1 MAVSLPFQPQFT
13 WRKLG
18 YLFFEDS
25 LSYREVLEQ
34 NPQWSV
40 TKLPPNGAELR
51 IRGNGGAAGKLNQ
64 GDFIFGLPTGAQEDL
79 IFPFETEAAYTAALN
94 RYTLQGVVERNTLNG
109 ITLDSQQ
116 AFTGQQNG

>member
-1 MAVSLPFQPQFT
+1 MSVTLPFQQQFT

-40 TKLPPNGAELR
+40 NKLPPVGTQLQ
-51 IRGNGGAAGKLNQ
+51 ISGNGGKSGSLTQ
-64 GDFIFGLPTGAQEDL
+64 GNFIFGLAIESQADR
-79 IFPFETEAAYTAALN
+79 IFPYDTQEEYNLALD
-94 RYTLQGVVERNTLNG
+94 RYTLQGVVERESLNG
-109 ITLDSQQ
+109 YCIDSTQAITGMQ
-116 AFTGQQNG
+116 

>member
-1 MAVSLPFQPQFT
+1 MAVSLPFQPEFT

-34 NPQWSV
+34 NPQWSI

-51 IRGNGGAAGKLNQ
+51 IRGSGGAAGTLNQ
-64 GDFIFGLPTGAQEDL
+64 GDFIFGLPTGSQEDL
-79 IFPFETEAAYTAALN
+79 IFPFTSETEYTEALN
-94 RYTLQGVVERNTLNG
+94 RYTLQGVVERETLNG
-109 ITLDSQQ
+109 ITIDSQQ
-116 AFTGQQNG
+116 AFTGRQNG